1 MWVMYIK
8 YMIVNVNLIK
18 RLMVSL
24 IVTKESNMCVKSLM
38 WIIVLCHVVALGLL
52 QAETKEVKRNIA
64 SFITKE

>member
-1 MWVMYIK
+1 
-8 YMIVNVNLIK
+8 
-18 RLMVSL
+18 MVSL